1 MRKGK
6 ARRIEVM
13 DTTLR
18 DGEQAEGISMMP
30 EEKRT
35 IAQRLLETVKVDRIE
50 VASARVSEGERRAVK
65 AIVDY
70 ADSKGWTDRIEI
82 LGFVDGNQSVDWAK
96 SVGARVINLLTKGSL
111 HHCREQLRKTHAQ
124 HIDDIRRTIEYG
136 AKNGITFNVYL
147 EDWSGGMIGSI
158 DYVDEHI
165 EALRGMPVR
174 RIMLPD
180 TLGLLSP
187 PQVRE
192 FVGRIV
198 STFPD
203 RHFDFHGHNDY
214 GLGTANTLEAAI
226 AGAHGV
232 HVTVNG
238 MGERAGNVTLDEVVV
253 ALRDHAGV
261 TTRVD
266 ERALS
271 EVSRLVEVFSG
282 RRVPANKPIVGEN
295 VFTQTAGIHADG
307 DMKGNLYES
316 RLTPARFGQHRT
328 YAMGKLMGKASLD
341 FNLQRLNI
349 TLSPEQKQQLVA
361 RIVELGDQKK
371 SVTQSDLPFL
381 ISEVLQTRD
390 LRVFEVKDYLSRE
403 QSRVAPYGDA
413 SRALPRQGISR
424 DRFRRRRVRC
434 LHAGAQEHRAAARLR
449 AAEAA
454 RLRGENSTRRQDR
467 RPRGNHDQV
476 GGRHE
481 DPWRAQRSAGRG
493 DSGHGTRAEYDRA
506 TDAFAPGAKGKGQGA
521 LLPLAPHPL
530 PLSKRG
536 LMAQLGTKKSLTL
549 AAAKEIG
556 NAAEAKAREL
566 NFTNSIA
573 VIDDGGN
580 VIYQVTMDG
589 TQTGSINV
597 AVQKALAA
605 LRFKRSTKLFQD
617 MVTGDKPHMA
627 FLPGAVPVEGGLP
640 LFVDGQIYGAIGVS
654 GMPSDKDGIV
664 AQAGADLAA
673 TLR

>member
-1 MRKGK
+1 
-6 ARRIEVM
+6 M

-65 AIVDY
+65 TIVDY

-82 LGFVDGNQSVDWAK
+82 LGFVDANRSVDWAR
-96 SVGARVINLLTKGSL
+96 SVGVRVINLLTKGSL
-111 HHCREQLRKTHAQ
+111 HHCREQLRKTHPQ

-147 EDWSGGMIGSI
+147 EDWSGGMIGCVE
-158 DYVDEHI
+158 YVDAHI
-165 EALRGMPVR
+165 EALSGMPVR

-187 PQVRE
+187 VQVRE
-192 FVGRIV
+192 FVGRTIGK
-198 STFPD
+198 FPD

-214 GLGTANTLEAAI
+214 GLGTANTLEAAT

-253 ALRDHAGV
+253 ALRDHAGIR
-261 TTRVD
+261 TSVD

-271 EVSRLVEVFSG
+271 DVSKLVEVFSG
-282 RRVPANKPIVGEN
+282 RRVPPNKPIVGEN

-316 RLTPARFGQHRT
+316 RLTPVRFGQHRT

-341 FNLQRLNI
+341 FNLERLNI

-381 ISEVLQTRD
+381 ISEILQTRD
-390 LRVFEVKDYLSRE
+390 LRVFEVKDYSVVSNRGLRPTATLLVRYRDKELHATGS
-403 QSRVAPYGDA
+403 GDGGYDA
-413 SRALPRQGISR
+413 FMQALKSIEKQLGFALPKLL
-424 DRFRRRRVRC
+424 DYEVRIPPGGKTDA
-434 LHAGAQEHRAAARLR
+434 LVETTIKWEGGMKTRGVHSDQLAAAIQATEHALNMIALR
-449 AAEAA
+449 TAPA
-454 RLRGENSTRRQDR
+454 L
-467 RPRGNHDQV
+467 H
-476 GGRHE
+476 
-481 DPWRAQRSAGRG
+481 
-493 DSGHGTRAEYDRA
+493 
-506 TDAFAPGAKGKGQGA
+506 PGAKG
-521 LLPLAPHPL
+521 APM
-530 PLSKRG
+530 SKQRRHGSTRHKKISHARRG
-536 LMAQLGTKKSLTL
+536 
-549 AAAKEIG
+549 
-556 NAAEAKAREL
+556 
-566 NFTNSIA
+566 
-573 VIDDGGN
+573 
-580 VIYQVTMDG
+580 
-589 TQTGSINV
+589 
-597 AVQKALAA
+597 
-605 LRFKRSTKLFQD
+605 
-617 MVTGDKPHMA
+617 
-627 FLPGAVPVEGGLP
+627 
-640 LFVDGQIYGAIGVS
+640 
-654 GMPSDKDGIV
+654 
-664 AQAGADLAA
+664 
-673 TLR
+673 